1 MCCLTQKTL
10 AAANKAVLLGAQA
23 ARAPT
28 PTLTDASIACV
39 NKQLGEIAEER
50 QFKARLNLRMSKK
63 KWQKHASPNNMF
75 RFRKWLLL
83 RSQVAVCVWKQRRL
97 HSWGVC
103 SYSYWF
109 IMHMFELL
117 QR

>member
-1 MCCLTQKTL
+1 
-10 AAANKAVLLGAQA
+10 
-23 ARAPT
+23 
-28 PTLTDASIACV
+28 
-39 NKQLGEIAEER
+39 
-50 QFKARLNLRMSKK
+50 
-63 KWQKHASPNNMF
+63 MF